1 MLRTGWGGPFV
12 SIEVGHFKAS
22 KSITFCKHLLTGGRE
37 VIVLQLLLFRTEE
50 ELVPVDE
57 TVRAELVGLMAR
69 IVVTVFQTEVRRTDE
84 RASIQS
90 QDQAGT
96 LGS

>member
-1 MLRTGWGGPFV
+1 MEST
-12 SIEVGHFKAS
+12 
-22 KSITFCKHLLTGGRE
+22 ITFRKRLLTGARE
-37 VIVLQLLLFRTEE
+37 VIVLQLLLLSLTRTEE
-50 ELVPVDE
+50 ELVPVDV
-57 TVRAELVGLMAR
+57 TVRTELVGLMAR
-69 IVVTVFQTEVRRTDE
+69 ILVTVFQTEVRRTDE